1 MKYCSNCGQPLREG
15 VKVCTNC
22 GAPVKATKDQK
33 SNHDNQKNKTQH
45 VHSNHTQ
52 KSNKKM
58 WMIIGIIALLF
69 IALIIAFSILKSQFS
84 PEKQAS
90 NIAHAIKKDDEK
102 ALSKE
107 VTSGDENLNKEEA
120 RAYLDY
126 IKEEDDLN
134 NVANH
139 VEQTA
144 KDVKDK
150 HYKNLSVDANGN
162 NVLNISKDGKKF
174 VFFDNYNFN
183 IPQRSISMYPNESG
197 TITYDLNGNKK
208 HISVDEGDSKSLGT
222 FPIGNYNLK
231 ATKEIDDQ
239 KFNGALVI
247 DMSQNGATATESFK
261 QIRFNVYTE
270 GDYML
275 DNVKVY
281 ANNKEIGEASSSE
294 TYGPYDPNEKVIV
307 YAEGTYEGKTFKSD
321 SVNVTS
327 SSDDDEDVTD
337 VTVRFDDDA
346 IDNYVDQKLE
356 SDSADDNSDDSE
368 EVTRAN
374 VIDKVES
381 YEGHTLDTDTYTY
394 KEPEITDDGKWG
406 FSFTDKDGDLAGSYT
421 VDRDDGY
428 VTEYDEHGDE
438 VGSGY

>member
-144 KDVKDK
+144 K
-150 HYKNLSVDANGN
+150 
-162 NVLNISKDGKKF
+162 
-174 VFFDNYNFN
+174 
-183 IPQRSISMYPNESG
+183 RC
-197 TITYDLNGNKK
+197 
-208 HISVDEGDSKSLGT
+208 
-222 FPIGNYNLK
+222 
-231 ATKEIDDQ
+231 
-239 KFNGALVI
+239 
-247 DMSQNGATATESFK
+247 
-261 QIRFNVYTE
+261 
-270 GDYML
+270 
-275 DNVKVY
+275 
-281 ANNKEIGEASSSE
+281 
-294 TYGPYDPNEKVIV
+294 
-307 YAEGTYEGKTFKSD
+307 
-321 SVNVTS
+321 
-327 SSDDDEDVTD
+327 
-337 VTVRFDDDA
+337 
-346 IDNYVDQKLE
+346 
-356 SDSADDNSDDSE
+356 
-368 EVTRAN
+368 
-374 VIDKVES
+374 
-381 YEGHTLDTDTYTY
+381 
-394 KEPEITDDGKWG
+394 
-406 FSFTDKDGDLAGSYT
+406 
-421 VDRDDGY
+421 
-428 VTEYDEHGDE
+428 
-438 VGSGY
+438 

>member
-1 MKYCSNCGQPLREG
+1 M
-15 VKVCTNC
+15 
-22 GAPVKATKDQK
+22 
-33 SNHDNQKNKTQH
+33 
-45 VHSNHTQ
+45 
-52 KSNKKM
+52 
-58 WMIIGIIALLF
+58 
-69 IALIIAFSILKSQFS
+69 
-84 PEKQAS
+84 
-90 NIAHAIKKDDEK
+90 
-102 ALSKE
+102 
-107 VTSGDENLNKEEA
+107 
-120 RAYLDY
+120 
-126 IKEEDDLN
+126 
-134 NVANH
+134 
-139 VEQTA
+139 
-144 KDVKDK
+144 
-150 HYKNLSVDANGN
+150 
-162 NVLNISKDGKKF
+162 
-174 VFFDNYNFN
+174 
-183 IPQRSISMYPNESG
+183 
-197 TITYDLNGNKK
+197 
-208 HISVDEGDSKSLGT
+208 
-222 FPIGNYNLK
+222 
-231 ATKEIDDQ
+231 DDQ

-327 SSDDDEDVTD
+327 SSDDEDVTD

-356 SDSADDNSDDSE
+356 SDSADDSSDDSE

-421 VDRDDGY
+421 VDKDDGY